1 MKKQTITVTLA
12 ALLSFC
18 LVFCAGC
25 AKNGKTAAVSSTE
38 TQLSGGSSAAENS
51 LESTAAPSSAEVIT
65 SSLAAEDAAETVLS
79 RAARSAKVSKAGRQ
93 GAYGCPGS
101 CNF

>member
-1 MKKQTITVTLA
+1 MKKQTVTVTLA
-12 ALLSFC
+12 ASLSFC

-38 TQLSGGSSAAENS
+38 TQLLEGSSAAENS

-65 SSLAAEDAAETVLS
+65 SSLTAEDAAETVLS
-79 RAARSAKVSKAGRQ
+79 RAASSAKVSKA
-93 GAYGCPGS
+93 AKPAA
-101 CNF
+101 